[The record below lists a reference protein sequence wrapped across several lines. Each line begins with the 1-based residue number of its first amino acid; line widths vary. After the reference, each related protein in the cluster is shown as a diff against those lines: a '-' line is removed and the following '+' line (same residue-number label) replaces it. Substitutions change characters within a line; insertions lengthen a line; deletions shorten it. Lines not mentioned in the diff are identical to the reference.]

1 MRLPRALSGGS
12 VGCVG
17 PLARS
22 TFYPCRHAGRTPYAS
37 CAVERVAANPLHL
50 SAPSLNDGESLA
62 HPARE
67 RAPGPV
73 VHATTVVSCSC
84 DVVDGACCL
93 HWLLLGLLLLKL
105 RSRGYHALLNI
116 APQLDQ
122 QAAGQ
127 RHNADASRA
136 LAARS
141 KALVEPFSECAVRL
155 VAQPV
160 PGDLHQ

>member
-17 PLARS
+17 ALDRF

-50 SAPSLNDGESLA
+50 SAPSLNDGKSLA

-73 VHATTVVSCSC
+73 VHVQPLSVAPVMLWMAHVVYTGYCLGYCFLSC
-84 DVVDGACCL
+84 
-93 HWLLLGLLLLKL
+93 
-105 RSRGYHALLNI
+105 
-116 APQLDQ
+116 AP
-122 QAAGQ
+122 
-127 RHNADASRA
+127 
-136 LAARS
+136 
-141 KALVEPFSECAVRL
+141 
-155 VAQPV
+155 
-160 PGDLHQ
+160 